1 MGIPFLTVTDPLAF
15 SGLWT
20 VRIYSANH
28 TSYFDISD
36 IYIYSVDIERCLA
49 VIYLEWSNSIVSQF
63 L

>member
-15 SGLWT
+15 SRLWT

-36 IYIYSVDIERCLA
+36 IYIQC
-49 VIYLEWSNSIVSQF
+49 
-63 L
+63 